1 MSQISTLGS
10 SCATLE
16 DGIKPV
22 EILNEEQSL
31 LMELQDHFVPL
42 WMEMEDNETTNSALA
57 TLTYNN
63 FGWNWIYNLQHH

>member
-16 DGIKPV
+16 DGIKHV

-31 LMELQDHFVPL
+31 LMELQDHFVPP
-42 WMEMEDNETTNSALA
+42 
-57 TLTYNN
+57 
-63 FGWNWIYNLQHH
+63 